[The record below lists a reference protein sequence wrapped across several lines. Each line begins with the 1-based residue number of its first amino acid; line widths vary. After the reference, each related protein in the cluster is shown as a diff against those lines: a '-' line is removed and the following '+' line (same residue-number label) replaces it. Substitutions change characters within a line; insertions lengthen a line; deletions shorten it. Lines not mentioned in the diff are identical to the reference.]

1 MMQQPGAG
9 GPTVLGQ
16 PLEQGERVTWF
27 RKHDYTMDKIIQIA
41 IGVVLLFIIIGVIWI
56 YLGITMDS
64 RRPQAHALTN
74 RRLIVFGPKGKGPP
88 QSYPLNQIV
97 DLNPIRRKAT
107 NVGSGGGLLAMAAG
121 AAINA
126 AANYGANQQN
136 KITKDFWTR
145 TEAIDITFSNGQ
157 KVQVKCDDGY
167 GPELG
172 LILARASLNRE
183 AENLPNANEVLP

>member
-1 MMQQPGAG
+1 MQQPGAG

-16 PLEQGERVTWF
+16 PLEPGERVIWF

-41 IGVVLLFIIIGVIWI
+41 IGVVLLFILIGIIWI
-56 YLGITMDS
+56 VLGITMDG
-64 RRPQAHALTN
+64 RRPQAHAITN

-88 QSYPLNQIV
+88 QSYPLSHIV
-97 DLNPIRRKAT
+97 DLNSIRRKAT
-107 NVGSGGGLLAMAAG
+107 NMGSGGGLMAMAAG

-126 AANYGANQQN
+126 AVNASANAQN
-136 KITKDFWTR
+136 KITKDFWAR
-145 TEAIDITFSNGQ
+145 TETIDITFSNGQ

-172 LILARASLNRE
+172 LMLARASLNRE
-183 AENLPNANEVLP
+183 AENLPNAQEVLP